1 MDVKAHFKIAICDQ
15 LFPHETVVE
24 DDCYGMTW
32 CIPRIVTN
40 ALSLHTVAD
49 YQQLMKKALKPG
61 AKIMVNELP
70 KKIVPV
76 RILMFSIWDDW

>member
-15 LFPHETVVE
+15 LFPCETVVE
-24 DDCYGMTW
+24 DDCYEMTW

-40 ALSLHTVAD
+40 ALSLHTVAN
-49 YQQLMKKALKPG
+49 YQQLMKKALKAKEPR
-61 AKIMVNELP
+61 AKIMVHELP

-76 RILMFSIWDDW
+76 RILMFSI